1 MSDRELLA
9 QRDFLD
15 QLIASRL
22 SAHEH
27 KKSMQL
33 IDSIYFNDKL
43 PKNVIPFPLNRIRRL
58 NVNKS
63 AKQPRKKNI

>member
-1 MSDRELLA
+1 MSDRELLR

-15 QLIASRL
+15 ELIASRL

-43 PKNVIPFPLNRIRRL
+43 PKNVIQFPLNRIRRL